1 LGGGM
6 GKKVTDIKPGNL
18 KTIKD
23 RLRDL
28 LDSTLSRKMMALNLL
43 N

>member
-1 LGGGM
+1 M
-6 GKKVTDIKPGNL
+6 GKKVADVKPGNL
-18 KTIKD
+18 ETIID